1 MPRFYLTAVA
11 AAVMAATVN
20 AAEFPAIPTDQTDY
34 NEIIYRDD
42 ANDPTSY
49 EQSSWNGIGL
59 VASGE
64 PMSSGSKAP
73 AFLSTA
79 KGDIVTNNG
88 SIWVLADR
96 IPDNKL
102 GQYASG
108 ILASGG
114 KKGVNAEGA
123 VIYVHSDNNGK
134 EDNYEAAKG
143 MAADASSGTKTSI
156 TNSGTIYVE
165 GGTGMLAT
173 SNPKQASALSSEKGS
188 VITNEGTIHVI
199 NSGFGMSLGGNDA
212 SGVEM
217 TNKGTIIASGKNA
230 YGITAS
236 DAKDGTVTNEG
247 TIIATDGAIAISS
260 GRWNKDVEFSLTLK
274 GNSHVEGVIE
284 LGKASH
290 LIVQDLARAETIVLS
305 SGTPEKVNALD
316 GAPCNGCNVGSI
328 HVNNS
333 NLTIRSSDESQTL
346 KIGLI
351 TTNNNSSTT
360 FEFDSVGSKKKPLLD
375 VDTVDEGATVKF
387 NYTGTVTDKLA
398 SGSVKAE
405 ELFDGISL
413 GKDDATPKRIT
424 TSDGLWGG
432 ASVHEKKGDEITST
446 YSGPSSL
453 IISTTDLALM
463 NGLVWRSQL
472 TNLSDRMGTLRT
484 MPQAAGAWARY
495 NNGRLDGRGL
505 EYDYSTIE
513 VGFDAPVSSNFLV
526 GVSFDYTI
534 GDTDLNAGSADNDV
548 YTLGL
553 YGTYYGD
560 NGGFVDLMAKIG
572 RIDNEYNVANS
583 AGSEKGDYM
592 MTGAIVG
599 VEAGHRFDLAH
610 NMFVEPQVQLSYS
623 WLRATDYA
631 TNIRSVDFETIES
644 LVARV
649 GVMGGMK
656 FAENRGAAY
665 LKASYNHDFLGN
677 VDAAMYAVGDSINSA
692 KISDELD
699 DNWAEVSLGVSYSVT
714 DTLNTFLDV
723 GTGFGGDI
731 DQKWRINFGARYAF

>member
-123 VIYVHSDNNGK
+123 VIYVHSDNNG
-134 EDNYEAAKG
+134 EETNYEAAKG
-143 MAADASSGTKTSI
+143 MVADASTGDATTIINK
-156 TNSGTIYVE
+156 GTIYVE

-173 SNPKQASALSSEKGS
+173 SNAKDRKSE
-188 VITNEGTIHVI
+188 ITNKGTIHVI
-199 NSGFGMSLGGNDA
+199 NSGFGMSLGGNNA

-260 GRWNKDVEFSLTLK
+260 GRWDKDVDFRLILK

-316 GAPCNGCNVGSI
+316 GAPCNDCNVGSV

-351 TTNNNSSTT
+351 ETQNNGSTT
-360 FEFDSVGSKKKPLLD
+360 FEFDSVGSKEKPLLD
-375 VDTVDEGATVKF
+375 VDKGGKDAAVKF

-405 ELFDGISL
+405 ELFNGISL
-413 GKDDATPKRIT
+413 DNNATPERIT
-424 TSDGLWGG
+424 TSDGLWAS
-432 ASVHEKKGDEITST
+432 ASVHEKKGDGITST

-453 IISTTDLALM
+453 ITSTTDLALM

-583 AGSEKGDYM
+583 AGAEKGDYM

-677 VDAAMYAVGDSINSA
+677 VDATMHAVNGSNNSA

>member
-64 PMSSGSKAP
+64 PMSSGSQAP

-79 KGDIVTNNG
+79 KGDIATNNG

-96 IPDNKL
+96 IAGNKL

-143 MAADASSGTKTSI
+143 MAADASTGTKTSI

-173 SNPKQASALSSEKGS
+173 SNPKPANALSSEKGS

-236 DAKDGTVTNEG
+236 DATDGTVTNEG

-260 GRWNKDVEFSLTLK
+260 GRWNKDVDFRLILK

-284 LGKASH
+284 LGKGSE
-290 LIVQDLARAETIVLS
+290 LTVENLARAETIVLS

-316 GAPCNGCNVGSI
+316 GAPCEGCNVGS
-328 HVNNS
+328 VTVKNS

-351 TTNNNSSTT
+351 ETVGNGSMT
-360 FEFDSVGSKKKPLLD
+360 FEFDSVGSKEKPLLD
-375 VDTVDEGATVKF
+375 VDTGGQDDAVKF
-387 NYTGTVTDKLA
+387 NYTGTVSDKLA

-405 ELFDGISL
+405 ELFNGISL
-413 GKDDATPKRIT
+413 DNNATPERIT

-453 IISTTDLALM
+453 ITSTTDLALM

-513 VGFDAPVSSNFLV
+513 AGFDAPVSNNFLV

-677 VDAAMYAVGDSINSA
+677 VDATMHAVNGSNNSA

>member
-123 VIYVHSDNNGK
+123 VIYVHSDNNG
-134 EDNYEAAKG
+134 EETNYEAAKG
-143 MAADASSGTKTSI
+143 MVADASTGDATTIINK
-156 TNSGTIYVE
+156 GTIYVE

-173 SNPKQASALSSEKGS
+173 SNAKDRKSE
-188 VITNEGTIHVI
+188 ITNKGTIHVI
-199 NSGFGMSLGGNDA
+199 NSGFGMSLGGNNA

-236 DAKDGTVTNEG
+236 DATDGTVTNEG

-260 GRWNKDVEFSLTLK
+260 GRWNKDVDFSLILK

-284 LGKASH
+284 LGKGSE
-290 LIVQDLARAETIVLS
+290 LTVENLARAETIVLS

-316 GAPCNGCNVGSI
+316 GAPCEGCNVGS
-328 HVNNS
+328 VTVKNS

-351 TTNNNSSTT
+351 ETQNNGSTT
-360 FEFDSVGSKKKPLLD
+360 FEFDSVGSKEKPLLD
-375 VDTVDEGATVKF
+375 VDKGGKDAAVKF

-405 ELFDGISL
+405 ELFNGISL
-413 GKDDATPKRIT
+413 DNNATPERIT
-424 TSDGLWGG
+424 TSDGLWAS

-453 IISTTDLALM
+453 ITSTTDLALM

-505 EYDYSTIE
+505 EYDYSPIE
-513 VGFDAPVSSNFLV
+513 VGFDAPVSNNFLV

-560 NGGFVDLMAKIG
+560 NGGFIDLMAKIG

-677 VDAAMYAVGDSINSA
+677 VDATMHAVNGSNNSA

>member
-1 MPRFYLTAVA
+1 
-11 AAVMAATVN
+11 
-20 AAEFPAIPTDQTDY
+20 
-34 NEIIYRDD
+34 
-42 ANDPTSY
+42 
-49 EQSSWNGIGL
+49 
-59 VASGE
+59 
-64 PMSSGSKAP
+64 MSSGSKAP

-96 IPDNKL
+96 IPGNKL

-123 VIYVHSDNNGK
+123 VIYVHSDNNDE

-143 MAADASSGTKTSI
+143 MVADASTGDATTIVNK
-156 TNSGTIYVE
+156 GTIYAK

-173 SNPKQASALSSEKGS
+173 SNAKDRKSE
-188 VITNEGTIHVI
+188 ITNEGTIHVI
-199 NSGFGMSLGGNDA
+199 NSGFGMSLGDKDA

-236 DAKDGTVTNEG
+236 DATDGKVTNEG

-260 GRWNKDVEFSLTLK
+260 GRWNKDVDFSLILK

-316 GAPCNGCNVGSI
+316 GAPCDGYNVGSV

-351 TTNNNSSTT
+351 TTEGDSSTT
-360 FEFDSVGSKKKPLLD
+360 FEFDSVGSKEKLLLD
-375 VDTVDEGATVKF
+375 VDTVGEKAAVKF
-387 NYTGTVTDKLA
+387 NYTGTVSDKLA
-398 SGSVKAE
+398 NGSVKAE
-405 ELFDGISL
+405 ALFDGISL
-413 GKDDATPKRIT
+413 GNDNAPERIT

-453 IISTTDLALM
+453 ITSTTDLALM
-463 NGLVWRSQL
+463 NGLVWRSQF

-572 RIDNEYNVANS
+572 RINNEYNVANS

-677 VDAAMYAVGDSINSA
+677 VDATMHAVNGSNNSA

-723 GTGFGGDI
+723 APVSVATSTRSGASTSAPATHSDQSFKSGLI
-731 DQKWRINFGARYAF
+731 DRPQ

>member
-96 IPDNKL
+96 IPGNKL

-123 VIYVHSDNNGK
+123 VIYVHSDNNDE

-143 MAADASSGTKTSI
+143 MVADASTGDATTIVNK
-156 TNSGTIYVE
+156 GTIYVK

-173 SNPKQASALSSEKGS
+173 SNAKDRKSE
-188 VITNEGTIHVI
+188 ITNEGTIHVI
-199 NSGFGMSLGGNDA
+199 NSGFGMSLGGKDA

-236 DAKDGTVTNEG
+236 DATDGKVTNEG

-260 GRWNKDVEFSLTLK
+260 GRWDKDVEFSLTLK

-305 SGTPEKVNALD
+305 SGTSEKVNALD
-316 GAPCNGCNVGSI
+316 GAPGEGCNVGSV

-351 TTNNNSSTT
+351 ETQNNGSMT
-360 FEFDSVGSKKKPLLD
+360 FEFDSVGSKEKPLLD
-375 VDTVDEGATVKF
+375 VDKGGKDAAVKF

-405 ELFDGISL
+405 ELFNGISL
-413 GKDDATPKRIT
+413 DNNATPERIT

-432 ASVHEKKGDEITST
+432 ASVHEKKGDEITRT
-446 YSGPSSL
+446 YAGPRSL
-453 IISTTDLALM
+453 ITSTTDLALM

-583 AGSEKGDYM
+583 AGAEKGDYM

-677 VDAAMYAVGDSINSA
+677 VDAAMYAVGDKINSA

-714 DTLNTFLDV
+714 NTLNTFLDV

>member
-96 IPDNKL
+96 IPGNKL

-143 MAADASSGTKTSI
+143 MAADASTGTKTSI

-173 SNPKQASALSSEKGS
+173 SNPKPANALSSEKGS

-212 SGVEM
+212 SGVKM

-236 DAKDGTVTNEG
+236 DATDGKVTNEG

-260 GRWNKDVEFSLTLK
+260 GRWDKDVEFSLTLK

-305 SGTPEKVNALD
+305 SGTSEKVNALD
-316 GAPCNGCNVGSI
+316 GAQCEGCNVGSV

-351 TTNNNSSTT
+351 KTQNNGSTT
-360 FEFDSVGSKKKPLLD
+360 FEFDSVGSKEKPLLD
-375 VDTVDEGATVKF
+375 VDTVGEGATVKF

-413 GKDDATPKRIT
+413 GKDDATPERIT

-453 IISTTDLALM
+453 ITSTTDLALM

-677 VDAAMYAVGDSINSA
+677 VDATMHAVNGSNNSA

>member
-20 AAEFPAIPTDQTDY
+20 AAEFPAFPVIEGKD
-34 NEIIYRDD
+34 IVYRSDVS
-42 ANDPTSY
+42 NGPV
-49 EQSSWNGIGL
+49 SSGKESWEGNGM
-59 VASGE
+59 VASGKTIT
-64 PMSSGSKAP
+64 GGNAP
-73 AFLSTA
+73 AFLSTRDHD
-79 KGDIVTNNG
+79 KVTNNG
-88 SIWVLADR
+88 NIWVLADR
-96 IPDNKL
+96 IEETDL
-102 GQYASG
+102 GQYAAG
-108 ILASGG
+108 IVASGG
-114 KKGVNAEGA
+114 KTGINAKDGI
-123 VIYVHSDNNGK
+123 IYVHSNNNDI
-134 EDNYEAAKG
+134 ETNYEAAKG
-143 MAADASSGTKTSI
+143 MAADASTGTKTSI

-173 SNPKQASALSSEKGS
+173 SNAKDRKSE
-188 VITNEGTIHVI
+188 ITNEGTIHVV
-199 NSGFGMSLGGNDA
+199 NSGFGMSLGGKDA

-236 DAKDGTVTNEG
+236 DATDGKVTNEG

-260 GRWNKDVEFSLTLK
+260 GRWNKDVDFSLILK

-284 LGKASH
+284 LGKGSE
-290 LIVQDLARAETIVLS
+290 LTVENLARAETIVLS
-305 SGTPEKVNALD
+305 SGTQEKVNALD
-316 GAPCNGCNVGSI
+316 GAPCEGCNVGS
-328 HVNNS
+328 VTVKNS

-351 TTNNNSSTT
+351 TTEGDSSTT
-360 FEFDSVGSKKKPLLD
+360 FEFDSVGSKEKLLLD
-375 VDTVDEGATVKF
+375 VDKVGDKAAVEF
-387 NYTGTVTDKLA
+387 NYTGTVSDKLA
-398 SGSVKAE
+398 NGSVKAE
-405 ELFDGISL
+405 ALFDGISL
-413 GKDDATPKRIT
+413 GNDNATPERIT

-453 IISTTDLALM
+453 ITSTTDLALM

-534 GDTDLNAGSADNDV
+534 GDTELNAGSADNDV

-599 VEAGHRFDLAH
+599 IEAGHRFDLAH

-677 VDAAMYAVGDSINSA
+677 VDAAMYAVGDKINSA

>member
-88 SIWVLADR
+88 NIWVLADR
-96 IPDNKL
+96 IEDTDL
-102 GQYASG
+102 GQYAAG
-108 ILASGG
+108 IVASGG
-114 KKGVNAEGA
+114 KTGINAKDGI
-123 VIYVHSDNNGK
+123 IYVHSNNNGI
-134 EDNYEAAKG
+134 ETNYEAAKG
-143 MAADASSGTKTSI
+143 MAADASTGTKTSI

-173 SNPKQASALSSEKGS
+173 SNPKQASVLSSEKGS

-199 NSGFGMSLGGNDA
+199 NSGFGMSLGGNNA

-236 DAKDGTVTNEG
+236 DATDGKVTNEG
-247 TIIATDGAIAISS
+247 TIIATDSAIAISS
-260 GRWNKDVEFSLTLK
+260 GRWNKDVDFRLILK

-284 LGKASH
+284 LGKGSE
-290 LIVQDLARAETIVLS
+290 LTVENLARAETIVLS

-316 GAPCNGCNVGSI
+316 GAPCEGCNVGS
-328 HVNNS
+328 VTVKNS

-351 TTNNNSSTT
+351 TTEGDSSTT
-360 FEFDSVGSKKKPLLD
+360 FEFDSVGSKEKLLLD
-375 VDTVDEGATVKF
+375 VDKVGEKAAVKF

-413 GKDDATPKRIT
+413 GKDDATPERIT
-424 TSDGLWGG
+424 TSDGLWAS

-453 IISTTDLALM
+453 ITSTTDLALM

-572 RIDNEYNVANS
+572 RIDNEYDVANS

-677 VDAAMYAVGDSINSA
+677 VDATMHAVNGSNNSA

>member
-96 IPDNKL
+96 IPGNKL

-123 VIYVHSDNNGK
+123 VIYVHSDNNG
-134 EDNYEAAKG
+134 EETNYEAAKG
-143 MAADASSGTKTSI
+143 MVADASTGDATTIINK
-156 TNSGTIYVE
+156 GTIYVE

-173 SNPKQASALSSEKGS
+173 SNAKERKSE
-188 VITNEGTIHVI
+188 ITNEGTIHVV
-199 NSGFGMSLGGNDA
+199 NSGFGMSLGGKDA

-236 DAKDGTVTNEG
+236 DATDGTVTNEG

-260 GRWNKDVEFSLTLK
+260 GRWNKDVDFRLILK

-284 LGKASH
+284 LGKGSE
-290 LIVQDLARAETIVLS
+290 LTVENLARAETIVLS

-316 GAPCNGCNVGSI
+316 GAPCNDCNVGSI

-351 TTNNNSSTT
+351 TTEGDSSTT
-360 FEFDSVGSKKKPLLD
+360 FEFDSVGSKEKPLLD
-375 VDTVDEGATVKF
+375 VDKGGQDDAVKF

-405 ELFDGISL
+405 ELFNGISL
-413 GKDDATPKRIT
+413 DNNATPERIT
-424 TSDGLWGG
+424 TSDGLWAS

-453 IISTTDLALM
+453 ITSTTDLALM

-677 VDAAMYAVGDSINSA
+677 VDATMHAVNGSNNSA

>member
-79 KGDIVTNNG
+79 KGDIATNNG

-123 VIYVHSDNNGK
+123 VIYVHSDNNDE

-143 MAADASSGTKTSI
+143 MVADASTGDATTIINK
-156 TNSGTIYVE
+156 GTIYVK

-173 SNPKQASALSSEKGS
+173 SNAKDRKSE
-188 VITNEGTIHVI
+188 ITNEGTIHVI
-199 NSGFGMSLGGNDA
+199 NSGFGMSLGGKDA

-217 TNKGTIIASGKNA
+217 TNTGTIIASGKNA

-236 DAKDGTVTNEG
+236 DATDGTVTNEG

-305 SGTPEKVNALD
+305 SGTSEKVNAL
-316 GAPCNGCNVGSI
+316 GSAPCNGCNVGSV

-351 TTNNNSSTT
+351 ETQNNGSTT
-360 FEFDSVGSKKKPLLD
+360 FEFDSVGSKEKPLLD
-375 VDTVDEGATVKF
+375 VDKGGKDDAVKF
-387 NYTGTVTDKLA
+387 NYTGTVSDKLA

-405 ELFDGISL
+405 ELFNGISL
-413 GKDDATPKRIT
+413 DNNATPERIT

-453 IISTTDLALM
+453 ITSTTDLALM

-677 VDAAMYAVGDSINSA
+677 VDAAMYAVGDKINSA

-714 DTLNTFLDV
+714 NTLNTFLDV

>member
-123 VIYVHSDNNGK
+123 VIYVHSDNNG
-134 EDNYEAAKG
+134 EETNYEAAKG
-143 MAADASSGTKTSI
+143 MVADASTGDATTIINK
-156 TNSGTIYVE
+156 GTIYVE

-173 SNPKQASALSSEKGS
+173 SNAKDRKSE
-188 VITNEGTIHVI
+188 ITNEGTIHVV
-199 NSGFGMSLGGNDA
+199 NSGFGMSLGGKDA

-236 DAKDGTVTNEG
+236 DATDGTVTNEG

-260 GRWNKDVEFSLTLK
+260 GRWDKDVEFSLTLK

-316 GAPCNGCNVGSI
+316 GAPCNDCNVGSI

-351 TTNNNSSTT
+351 ETQNNGSTT
-360 FEFDSVGSKKKPLLD
+360 FEFDSVGSKEKPLLD
-375 VDTVDEGATVKF
+375 VDKGGQDDAVKF

-405 ELFDGISL
+405 ELFNGISL
-413 GKDDATPKRIT
+413 DNNATPERIT
-424 TSDGLWGG
+424 TSDGLWAS

-453 IISTTDLALM
+453 ITSTTDLALM

-513 VGFDAPVSSNFLV
+513 VGFDAPVSNNFLV

-677 VDAAMYAVGDSINSA
+677 VDAAMHAVNGSNNSA

>member
-20 AAEFPAIPTDQTDY
+20 AAEFPAFPVIEGE
-34 NEIIYRDD
+34 NIVYRSDVS
-42 ANDPTSY
+42 NGPV
-49 EQSSWNGIGL
+49 SSGKESWEGNGM
-59 VASGE
+59 VASGKTIT
-64 PMSSGSKAP
+64 GGNAP
-73 AFLSTA
+73 AFLSTRDHD
-79 KGDIVTNNG
+79 KVTNNG
-88 SIWVLADR
+88 NIWVLGDR
-96 IPDNKL
+96 IEETDL
-102 GQYASG
+102 GQYAAG
-108 ILASGG
+108 IVASGG
-114 KKGVNAEGA
+114 KTGINAKDGI
-123 VIYVHSDNNGK
+123 IYVHSNNNGI
-134 EDNYEAAKG
+134 ETNYEAAKG
-143 MAADASSGTKTSI
+143 MAADASTGTKTSI

-199 NSGFGMSLGGNDA
+199 NSGFGMSLGGNNA

-236 DAKDGTVTNEG
+236 DATDGKVTNEG

-305 SGTPEKVNALD
+305 SGTSEKVNALD
-316 GAPCNGCNVGSI
+316 GAQCEGCNVGSV

-351 TTNNNSSTT
+351 ETQNNGSTT
-360 FEFDSVGSKKKPLLD
+360 FEFDSVGSKEKPLLD
-375 VDTVDEGATVKF
+375 VDKGGKDAAVKF

-405 ELFDGISL
+405 ELFNGISL
-413 GKDDATPKRIT
+413 DNNATPKRIT
-424 TSDGLWGG
+424 TSDGLWAS

-453 IISTTDLALM
+453 ITSTTDLALM

-677 VDAAMYAVGDSINSA
+677 VDAAMYAVGDKINSA

>member
-20 AAEFPAIPTDQTDY
+20 AAEFPAFPVIEGKD
-34 NEIIYRDD
+34 IVYRSDVS
-42 ANDPTSY
+42 NGPV
-49 EQSSWNGIGL
+49 SSGKESWEGNGM
-59 VASGE
+59 VASGKTIT
-64 PMSSGSKAP
+64 GGNAP
-73 AFLSTA
+73 AFLSTRDHD
-79 KGDIVTNNG
+79 KVTNNG
-88 SIWVLADR
+88 NIWVLADR
-96 IPDNKL
+96 IEETDL
-102 GQYASG
+102 GQYAAG
-108 ILASGG
+108 IVASGG
-114 KKGVNAEGA
+114 KTGINAKDGI
-123 VIYVHSDNNGK
+123 IYVHSNNNDI
-134 EDNYEAAKG
+134 ETNYEAAKG
-143 MAADASSGTKTSI
+143 MVADASTGDATTIVNK
-156 TNSGTIYVE
+156 GTIYVK

-173 SNPKQASALSSEKGS
+173 SNAKDRKSE
-188 VITNEGTIHVI
+188 ITNEGTIHVI
-199 NSGFGMSLGGNDA
+199 NSGFGMSLGGKDA

-236 DAKDGTVTNEG
+236 DAKDGIVTNEG

-260 GRWNKDVEFSLTLK
+260 GRWDKDVDFRLILK

-284 LGKASH
+284 LGKGSE
-290 LIVQDLARAETIVLS
+290 LTVENLARAETIVLS

-316 GAPCNGCNVGSI
+316 GDPCEGCNVGS
-328 HVNNS
+328 VTVKNS

-351 TTNNNSSTT
+351 ETVENGSMT
-360 FEFDSVGSKKKPLLD
+360 FEFDSVGSKEKPLLD
-375 VDTVDEGATVKF
+375 VNTGGQDDAVKF
-387 NYTGTVTDKLA
+387 NYTGTVSDKLA

-405 ELFDGISL
+405 ELFNGISL
-413 GKDDATPKRIT
+413 DNNATPERIT

-453 IISTTDLALM
+453 ITSTTDLALM

-553 YGTYYGD
+553 YGTYYGA

-677 VDAAMYAVGDSINSA
+677 VDATMHAVNGSNNSA

>member
-96 IPDNKL
+96 IPGNKL

-143 MAADASSGTKTSI
+143 MVADASTGDATTIVNK
-156 TNSGTIYVE
+156 GTIYVK

-173 SNPKQASALSSEKGS
+173 SNAKDRKSE
-188 VITNEGTIHVI
+188 ITNESTIHVI
-199 NSGFGMSLGGNDA
+199 NSGFGMSLGGKDA

-260 GRWNKDVEFSLTLK
+260 GRWDKDVEFSLTLK

-305 SGTPEKVNALD
+305 SGTSEKVNALD
-316 GAPCNGCNVGSI
+316 GAQCEGCNVGSV

-351 TTNNNSSTT
+351 ETQNNGSTT
-360 FEFDSVGSKKKPLLD
+360 FEFDSVGSKEKPLLD
-375 VDTVDEGATVKF
+375 VDKGGKDAAVKF

-405 ELFDGISL
+405 ELFNGISL
-413 GKDDATPKRIT
+413 DNNATPERIT
-424 TSDGLWGG
+424 TSDGLWAS
-432 ASVHEKKGDEITST
+432 ASVHEKKDDEITST

-453 IISTTDLALM
+453 ITSTTDLALM

-505 EYDYSTIE
+505 EYDYNTIE

-599 VEAGHRFDLAH
+599 VEAGHRFDLAY

-677 VDAAMYAVGDSINSA
+677 VDATMHAVNGSNNSA

>member
-20 AAEFPAIPTDQTDY
+20 AAEFPAFPVIVGKD
-34 NEIIYRDD
+34 IVYRSDVS
-42 ANDPTSY
+42 NGPV
-49 EQSSWNGIGL
+49 SSGKESWEGNGM
-59 VASGE
+59 VASGKTIT
-64 PMSSGSKAP
+64 GGNAP
-73 AFLSTA
+73 AFLSTRDYD
-79 KGDIVTNNG
+79 KVTNNG
-88 SIWVLADR
+88 NIWVLADR
-96 IPDNKL
+96 IEDTDL
-102 GQYASG
+102 GQYATG
-108 ILASGG
+108 IVASGG
-114 KKGVNAEGA
+114 KTGINAKDGI
-123 VIYVHSDNNGK
+123 IYVHSNNNGI
-134 EDNYEAAKG
+134 ETNYEAAKG
-143 MAADASSGTKTSI
+143 MAADASTGTKTSI

-173 SNPKQASALSSEKGS
+173 SNPKPASALSSEKGS

-199 NSGFGMSLGGNDA
+199 NSGFGMSLGGNNA

-260 GRWNKDVEFSLTLK
+260 GRWDKDVDFRLILK

-284 LGKASH
+284 LGKGSE
-290 LIVQDLARAETIVLS
+290 LTVENLARAETIVLS

-316 GAPCNGCNVGSI
+316 GDPCEGCNVGS
-328 HVNNS
+328 VTVKNS

-351 TTNNNSSTT
+351 ETVENGSMT
-360 FEFDSVGSKKKPLLD
+360 FEFDSVGSKEKPLLD
-375 VDTVDEGATVKF
+375 VDTGGQDDAVKF
-387 NYTGTVTDKLA
+387 NYTGTVSDKLA

-405 ELFDGISL
+405 ELFNGISL
-413 GKDDATPKRIT
+413 DNNATPERIT

-453 IISTTDLALM
+453 ITSTTDLALM

-548 YTLGL
+548 YTVGL

-572 RIDNEYNVANS
+572 RIDNEYTVSNT
-583 AGSEKGDYM
+583 AGLEQGDYM

-599 VEAGHRFDLAH
+599 IEAGHRFDLAH
-610 NMFVEPQVQLSYS
+610 NLFVEPQVKLSYS
-623 WLRATDYA
+623 WLRATDYS

-677 VDAAMYAVGDSINSA
+677 VDAAMYAVDDSINSA

>member
-123 VIYVHSDNNGK
+123 VIYVHSDNNG
-134 EDNYEAAKG
+134 EETNYEAAKG
-143 MAADASSGTKTSI
+143 MVADASTGDATTIINK
-156 TNSGTIYVE
+156 GTIYVE

-173 SNPKQASALSSEKGS
+173 SNAKDRKSE
-188 VITNEGTIHVI
+188 ITNEGTIHVV
-199 NSGFGMSLGGNDA
+199 NSGFGMSLGGKDA

-236 DAKDGTVTNEG
+236 DATDGTVTNEG

-260 GRWNKDVEFSLTLK
+260 GRWDKDVEFSLTLK

-316 GAPCNGCNVGSI
+316 GAPCNDCNVGSI

-360 FEFDSVGSKKKPLLD
+360 FEFDSVGSKEKPLLD
-375 VDTVDEGATVKF
+375 VDTVGEKAAVKF

-413 GKDDATPKRIT
+413 GKDDATPERIT

-453 IISTTDLALM
+453 ITSTTDLALM

-599 VEAGHRFDLAH
+599 VEAGHRFDLAY

-677 VDAAMYAVGDSINSA
+677 VDATMHAVNGSNNSA

>member
-73 AFLSTA
+73 AFLSTT

-96 IPDNKL
+96 IPGNKL

-123 VIYVHSDNNGK
+123 VIYVHSDNNDE

-143 MAADASSGTKTSI
+143 MVADASTGDATTIVNK
-156 TNSGTIYVE
+156 GTIYVK

-173 SNPKQASALSSEKGS
+173 SNAKDRKSE
-188 VITNEGTIHVI
+188 ITNEGTIHVI
-199 NSGFGMSLGGNDA
+199 NSGFGMSLGGKDA

-217 TNKGTIIASGKNA
+217 TNKGTIIASGKNT

-236 DAKDGTVTNEG
+236 DATDGKVTNEG

-316 GAPCNGCNVGSI
+316 GAPCNDCNVGSV

-351 TTNNNSSTT
+351 ETQNNGSTT
-360 FEFDSVGSKKKPLLD
+360 FEFDSVGSKEKPLLD
-375 VDTVDEGATVKF
+375 VDTVGEGATVKF

-413 GKDDATPKRIT
+413 GKDDATPERIT

-453 IISTTDLALM
+453 ITSTTDLALM

-677 VDAAMYAVGDSINSA
+677 VDATMHAVNGSNNSA

>member
-1 MPRFYLTAVA
+1 
-11 AAVMAATVN
+11 
-20 AAEFPAIPTDQTDY
+20 
-34 NEIIYRDD
+34 
-42 ANDPTSY
+42 
-49 EQSSWNGIGL
+49 
-59 VASGE
+59 
-64 PMSSGSKAP
+64 MSSGSQAP

-96 IPDNKL
+96 IADNEF

-143 MAADASSGTKTSI
+143 MAADASTGTKTSI

-173 SNPKQASALSSEKGS
+173 SNPKPASALSSEKGS

-236 DAKDGTVTNEG
+236 DATDGTVTNEG

-351 TTNNNSSTT
+351 TTEGDSSTT
-360 FEFDSVGSKKKPLLD
+360 FEFDSVGSKEKLLLD
-375 VDTVDEGATVKF
+375 VDKVGDKAAVKF

-413 GKDDATPKRIT
+413 GKDDATPERIT

-432 ASVHEKKGDEITST
+432 ASVHEKKGNEITST

-453 IISTTDLALM
+453 ITSTTDLALM

-583 AGSEKGDYM
+583 AGSEMGDYM

-677 VDAAMYAVGDSINSA
+677 VDATMHAVNGSNNSA

>member
-123 VIYVHSDNNGK
+123 VIYVHSDNNG
-134 EDNYEAAKG
+134 EETNYEAAKG
-143 MAADASSGTKTSI
+143 MVADASTGDATTIINK
-156 TNSGTIYVE
+156 GTIYVE

-173 SNPKQASALSSEKGS
+173 SNAKDRKSE
-188 VITNEGTIHVI
+188 ITNEGTIHVV
-199 NSGFGMSLGGNDA
+199 NSGFGMSLGGKDA

-236 DAKDGTVTNEG
+236 DATDGTVTNEG

-260 GRWNKDVEFSLTLK
+260 GRWDKDVEFSLTLK

-316 GAPCNGCNVGSI
+316 GAPCNDCNVGSI

-360 FEFDSVGSKKKPLLD
+360 FEFDSVGSKEKPLLD
-375 VDTVDEGATVKF
+375 VDTVGEKAAVKF

-413 GKDDATPKRIT
+413 GKDDATPERIT

-453 IISTTDLALM
+453 ITSTTDLALM

-548 YTLGL
+548 NTLGL

-599 VEAGHRFDLAH
+599 VEAGHRFDLAY

-677 VDAAMYAVGDSINSA
+677 VDATMHAVNGSNNSA

>member
-73 AFLSTA
+73 AFLSTT

-96 IPDNKL
+96 IPGNKL

-123 VIYVHSDNNGK
+123 VIYVHSDNNDE

-143 MAADASSGTKTSI
+143 MVADASTGDATTIVNK
-156 TNSGTIYVE
+156 GTIYVK

-173 SNPKQASALSSEKGS
+173 SNAKDRKSE
-188 VITNEGTIHVI
+188 ITNEGTIHVI
-199 NSGFGMSLGGNDA
+199 NSGFGMSLGGKDA

-236 DAKDGTVTNEG
+236 DATDGKVTNEG

-316 GAPCNGCNVGSI
+316 GAPCNDCNVGSV

-351 TTNNNSSTT
+351 ETQNNGSTT
-360 FEFDSVGSKKKPLLD
+360 FEFDSVGSKEKPLLD
-375 VDTVDEGATVKF
+375 VDKGGQDDAVKF

-405 ELFDGISL
+405 ELFNGISL
-413 GKDDATPKRIT
+413 DNNATPERIT
-424 TSDGLWGG
+424 TSDGLWAS

-453 IISTTDLALM
+453 ITSTTDLALM

-513 VGFDAPVSSNFLV
+513 VGFDAPVSNNFLV

-599 VEAGHRFDLAH
+599 VEAGHRFDFAH

-677 VDAAMYAVGDSINSA
+677 VDATMHAVNGSNNSA

>member
-20 AAEFPAIPTDQTDY
+20 AAEFPAFPVIEGKD
-34 NEIIYRDD
+34 IVYRSDVS
-42 ANDPTSY
+42 NGPV
-49 EQSSWNGIGL
+49 SSGKESWEGNGM
-59 VASGE
+59 VASGKTIT
-64 PMSSGSKAP
+64 GGNAP
-73 AFLSTA
+73 AFLSTRDHD
-79 KGDIVTNNG
+79 KVTNNG
-88 SIWVLADR
+88 NIWVLADR
-96 IPDNKL
+96 IEETDL
-102 GQYASG
+102 GQYAAG
-108 ILASGG
+108 IVASGG
-114 KKGVNAEGA
+114 KTGINAKDGI
-123 VIYVHSDNNGK
+123 IYVHSNNNGI
-134 EDNYEAAKG
+134 ETNYEAAKG
-143 MAADASSGTKTSI
+143 MAADASTGTKTSI

-173 SNPKQASALSSEKGS
+173 SNPKPANALSSEKGS

-236 DAKDGTVTNEG
+236 DATDGKVTNEG

-260 GRWNKDVEFSLTLK
+260 GRWDKDVEFSLTLK

-305 SGTPEKVNALD
+305 SGTSEKVNALD
-316 GAPCNGCNVGSI
+316 GAPGEGCNVGSV

-351 TTNNNSSTT
+351 ETQNNGSMT
-360 FEFDSVGSKKKPLLD
+360 FEFDSVGSKEKPLLD
-375 VDTVDEGATVKF
+375 VDKGGKDAAVKF

-405 ELFDGISL
+405 ELFNGISL
-413 GKDDATPKRIT
+413 DNNATPERIT

-453 IISTTDLALM
+453 ITSTTDLALM

-583 AGSEKGDYM
+583 AGAEKGDYM

-692 KISDELD
+692 RISDELD

>member
-96 IPDNKL
+96 IPGNKL

-123 VIYVHSDNNGK
+123 VIYVHSDNNDE

-143 MAADASSGTKTSI
+143 MVADASTGDATTIVNK
-156 TNSGTIYVE
+156 GTIYVK

-173 SNPKQASALSSEKGS
+173 SNAKDRKSE
-188 VITNEGTIHVI
+188 ITNEGTIHVV
-199 NSGFGMSLGGNDA
+199 NSGFGMSLGGKDA

-217 TNKGTIIASGKNA
+217 TNEGTIIASGKNA

-260 GRWNKDVEFSLTLK
+260 GRWDKDVEFSLTLK

-305 SGTPEKVNALD
+305 SGTSEKVNALD
-316 GAPCNGCNVGSI
+316 GAQCEGCNVGSV

-351 TTNNNSSTT
+351 ETQNNGSTT
-360 FEFDSVGSKKKPLLD
+360 FEFDSVGSKEKPLLD
-375 VDTVDEGATVKF
+375 VDKGGKDAAVKF

-405 ELFDGISL
+405 ELFNGISL
-413 GKDDATPKRIT
+413 DNNATPERIT
-424 TSDGLWGG
+424 TSDGLWAS
-432 ASVHEKKGDEITST
+432 ASVHEKKDDEITST

-453 IISTTDLALM
+453 ITSTTDLALM

-505 EYDYSTIE
+505 EYDYNTIE
-513 VGFDAPVSSNFLV
+513 VGFDAPVSNNFLV

-534 GDTDLNAGSADNDV
+534 GDTDLNAGSADNDI

-677 VDAAMYAVGDSINSA
+677 VDATMHAVNGSNNSA

>member
-20 AAEFPAIPTDQTDY
+20 AAEFPAFPVIEGE
-34 NEIIYRDD
+34 NIVYRSDVS
-42 ANDPTSY
+42 NGPV
-49 EQSSWNGIGL
+49 SSGKESWEGNGM
-59 VASGE
+59 VASGKTIT
-64 PMSSGSKAP
+64 GGNAP
-73 AFLSTA
+73 AFLSTRDHD
-79 KGDIVTNNG
+79 KVTNNG
-88 SIWVLADR
+88 NIWVLGDR
-96 IPDNKL
+96 IEETDL
-102 GQYASG
+102 GQYAAC
-108 ILASGG
+108 IVASGG
-114 KKGVNAEGA
+114 KTGINAKDGI
-123 VIYVHSDNNGK
+123 IYVHSNNNGI
-134 EDNYEAAKG
+134 ETNYEAAKG
-143 MAADASSGTKTSI
+143 MAADASTGTKTSI

-199 NSGFGMSLGGNDA
+199 NSGFGMSLGGNNA

-236 DAKDGTVTNEG
+236 DATDGKVTNEG

-260 GRWNKDVEFSLTLK
+260 GRWNKDVDFSLILK

-305 SGTPEKVNALD
+305 SGTSEKVNALD
-316 GAPCNGCNVGSI
+316 GAQCEGCNVGSV

-351 TTNNNSSTT
+351 ETQNNGSTT
-360 FEFDSVGSKKKPLLD
+360 FEFDSVGSKEKPLLD
-375 VDTVDEGATVKF
+375 VDKGGKDAAVKF

-405 ELFDGISL
+405 ELFNGISL
-413 GKDDATPKRIT
+413 DNNATPERIT
-424 TSDGLWGG
+424 TSDGLWAS

-453 IISTTDLALM
+453 ITSTTDLALM

-513 VGFDAPVSSNFLV
+513 VGFDAPVSNNFLV

-560 NGGFVDLMAKIG
+560 NGGFIDLMAKIG

-677 VDAAMYAVGDSINSA
+677 VDATMHAVNGSNNSA

>member
-20 AAEFPAIPTDQTDY
+20 AAEFPAFPVIEGKD
-34 NEIIYRDD
+34 IVYRSDVS
-42 ANDPTSY
+42 NGPV
-49 EQSSWNGIGL
+49 SSGKESWEGNGM
-59 VASGE
+59 VASGKTIT
-64 PMSSGSKAP
+64 GGNAP
-73 AFLSTA
+73 AFLSTRDHD
-79 KGDIVTNNG
+79 KVTNNG
-88 SIWVLADR
+88 NIWVLADR
-96 IPDNKL
+96 IEETDL
-102 GQYASG
+102 GQYAAG
-108 ILASGG
+108 IVASGG
-114 KKGVNAEGA
+114 KTGINAKDGI
-123 VIYVHSDNNGK
+123 IYVHSNNNDI
-134 EDNYEAAKG
+134 ETNYEAAKG
-143 MAADASSGTKTSI
+143 MAADASTGTKTSI

-173 SNPKQASALSSEKGS
+173 SNPKPASALSSEKGS

-199 NSGFGMSLGGNDA
+199 NSGFGMSLGGNNA
-212 SGVEM
+212 GGVEM

-236 DAKDGTVTNEG
+236 DATDGKVTNEG

-260 GRWNKDVEFSLTLK
+260 GRWNKDVDFRLILK
-274 GNSHVEGVIE
+274 GNSHVEGIIE
-284 LGKASH
+284 LGKGSE
-290 LIVQDLARAETIVLS
+290 LTVENLARAETIVLS

-316 GAPCNGCNVGSI
+316 GAPCEGCNVGS
-328 HVNNS
+328 VTVKNS

-351 TTNNNSSTT
+351 ETVGNGSMT
-360 FEFDSVGSKKKPLLD
+360 FEFDSVGSKEKPLLD
-375 VDTVDEGATVKF
+375 VDTGGQDDAVKF
-387 NYTGTVTDKLA
+387 NYTGTVSDKLA

-405 ELFDGISL
+405 ELFNGISL
-413 GKDDATPKRIT
+413 DNNATPERIT

-453 IISTTDLALM
+453 ITSTTDLALM

-592 MTGAIVG
+592 MTGAIIG

-692 KISDELD
+692 RISDELD

>member
-11 AAVMAATVN
+11 AAVTAATVN

-123 VIYVHSDNNGK
+123 VIYVHSDNNG
-134 EDNYEAAKG
+134 EETNYEAAKG
-143 MAADASSGTKTSI
+143 MVADASTGDATTIINK
-156 TNSGTIYVE
+156 GTIYVE

-173 SNPKQASALSSEKGS
+173 SNAKDRKSE
-188 VITNEGTIHVI
+188 ITNEGTIHVI

-247 TIIATDGAIAISS
+247 IIIATDGAIAISS
-260 GRWNKDVEFSLTLK
+260 GRWDKDVEFSLTLK

-284 LGKASH
+284 LGKASR

-305 SGTPEKVNALD
+305 SGTSEKVNALD
-316 GAPCNGCNVGSI
+316 GAQCEGCNVGSV

-351 TTNNNSSTT
+351 ETQNNGSTT
-360 FEFDSVGSKKKPLLD
+360 FEFDSVGSKEKPLLD
-375 VDTVDEGATVKF
+375 VDKGGKDAAVKF

-405 ELFDGISL
+405 ELFNGISL
-413 GKDDATPKRIT
+413 DNNATPERIT
-424 TSDGLWGG
+424 TSDGLWAS
-432 ASVHEKKGDEITST
+432 ASVHEKKDDEITST

-453 IISTTDLALM
+453 ITSTTDLALM

-677 VDAAMYAVGDSINSA
+677 VDATMHAVNGSNNSA

>member
-1 MPRFYLTAVA
+1 
-11 AAVMAATVN
+11 MAATVN
-20 AAEFPAIPTDQTDY
+20 AAEFPAFPVIEGKD
-34 NEIIYRDD
+34 IVYRSDVS
-42 ANDPTSY
+42 NGPV
-49 EQSSWNGIGL
+49 SSGKESWEGNGM
-59 VASGE
+59 VASGKTIT
-64 PMSSGSKAP
+64 GGNAP
-73 AFLSTA
+73 AFLSTRDYD
-79 KGDIVTNNG
+79 KVTNNG
-88 SIWVLADR
+88 NIWVLADR
-96 IPDNKL
+96 IEDTDL
-102 GQYASG
+102 GQYAAG
-108 ILASGG
+108 IVASGG
-114 KKGVNAEGA
+114 KTGINAKDGI
-123 VIYVHSDNNGK
+123 IYVHSNNNGI
-134 EDNYEAAKG
+134 ETNYEAAKG

-173 SNPKQASALSSEKGS
+173 SNPKQASAPSSEKGS
-188 VITNEGTIHVI
+188 VLTNEGTIHVI
-199 NSGFGMSLGGNDA
+199 NSGFGMSLGGNNA
-212 SGVEM
+212 SGVKM

-236 DAKDGTVTNEG
+236 DATDGTVTNEG

-260 GRWNKDVEFSLTLK
+260 GRWDKDVEFSLTLT

-284 LGKASH
+284 LGKASN
-290 LIVQDLARAETIVLS
+290 LTVEDLARAETIVLS

-316 GAPCNGCNVGSI
+316 DAPCEGCNVGSV

-351 TTNNNSSTT
+351 ETKENGSTT
-360 FEFDSVGSKKKPLLD
+360 FEFNSVGSKDKLLLD
-375 VDTVDEGATVKF
+375 VDKVDEDAAVKF
-387 NYTGTVTDKLA
+387 NYTGTVTDNLA
-398 SGSVKAE
+398 NGSVKAE
-405 ELFDGISL
+405 ELFNGISL
-413 GKDDATPKRIT
+413 GDNGETPKLIT
-424 TSDGLWGG
+424 TSDGLWAS

-453 IISTTDLALM
+453 ITSTTDLALM

-677 VDAAMYAVGDSINSA
+677 VDAAMHAVNGSGNSA

-699 DNWAEVSLGVSYSVT
+699 DNWAEVSLGMSYSVT

>member
-20 AAEFPAIPTDQTDY
+20 AAEFPAFPVIEGKD
-34 NEIIYRDD
+34 IVYRSDVS
-42 ANDPTSY
+42 NGPV
-49 EQSSWNGIGL
+49 SSGKESWEGNGM
-59 VASGE
+59 VASGKTIT
-64 PMSSGSKAP
+64 GGNAP
-73 AFLSTA
+73 AFLSTRDYD
-79 KGDIVTNNG
+79 KVTNNG
-88 SIWVLADR
+88 NIWVLADR
-96 IPDNKL
+96 IEDTDL
-102 GQYASG
+102 GQYAAG
-108 ILASGG
+108 IVASGG
-114 KKGVNAEGA
+114 KTGINAKDGI
-123 VIYVHSDNNGK
+123 IYVHSNNNGI
-134 EDNYEAAKG
+134 ETNYEAAKG

-173 SNPKQASALSSEKGS
+173 SNPKTASAPSSEKGS

-199 NSGFGMSLGGNDA
+199 NSGFGMSLGGNNA

-217 TNKGTIIASGKNA
+217 TNKGTIIASGENA

-236 DAKDGTVTNEG
+236 DATDGTVTNEG

-260 GRWNKDVEFSLTLK
+260 GRWNKNVDFRLILK

-284 LGKASH
+284 LGKESN
-290 LIVQDLARAETIVLS
+290 LTVENLARAETIVLS
-305 SGTPEKVNALD
+305 SVTPEKANALND
-316 GAPCNGCNVGSI
+316 ATCEGCNVGS
-328 HVNNS
+328 VTVKNS

-346 KIGLI
+346 KIALI
-351 TTNNNSSTT
+351 DTTDNGSMT
-360 FEFDSVGSKKKPLLD
+360 FEFDSVGSKEKPLLD
-375 VDTVDEGATVKF
+375 VDTVGEKAAVKF
-387 NYTGTVTDKLA
+387 NYTGTVSDKLA
-398 SGSVKAE
+398 SGSVKADA
-405 ELFDGISL
+405 LFDGISL
-413 GKDDATPKRIT
+413 GDNATPERIT
-424 TSDGLWGG
+424 TSDGLWAS

-453 IISTTDLALM
+453 ITSTTDLALM

-548 YTLGL
+548 YTVGL

-572 RIDNEYNVANS
+572 RIDNEYTVSNT
-583 AGSEKGDYM
+583 AGLEKGDYM

-599 VEAGHRFDLAH
+599 IEAGHRFDLAH
-610 NMFVEPQVQLSYS
+610 SLFVEPQVQLSYS
-623 WLRATDYA
+623 WLRATDYS

-677 VDAAMYAVGDSINSA
+677 VDAAMYAVNGSGNSA

>member
-123 VIYVHSDNNGK
+123 VIYVHSDNNG
-134 EDNYEAAKG
+134 EETNYEAAKG
-143 MAADASSGTKTSI
+143 MVADASTGDATTIINK
-156 TNSGTIYVE
+156 GTIYVE

-173 SNPKQASALSSEKGS
+173 SNAKDRKSE
-188 VITNEGTIHVI
+188 ITNEGTIHVI
-199 NSGFGMSLGGNDA
+199 NSGFGMSLGGNNA

-236 DAKDGTVTNEG
+236 DAKGGTVTNEG

-260 GRWNKDVEFSLTLK
+260 GRWDKDVDFRLILK

-284 LGKASH
+284 LGKGSE
-290 LIVQDLARAETIVLS
+290 LTVENLARAETIVLS

-316 GAPCNGCNVGSI
+316 GAPCEGCNVGS
-328 HVNNS
+328 VTVKNS

-351 TTNNNSSTT
+351 TTEGDSSTT
-360 FEFDSVGSKKKPLLD
+360 FEFDSVGSKEKPLLD
-375 VDTVDEGATVKF
+375 VDKGGKDAAVKF

-405 ELFDGISL
+405 ELFNGISL
-413 GKDDATPKRIT
+413 DNNATPERIT
-424 TSDGLWGG
+424 TSDGLWAS

-453 IISTTDLALM
+453 ITSTTDLALM

-548 YTLGL
+548 YTVGL

-572 RIDNEYNVANS
+572 RIDNEYTVSNT
-583 AGSEKGDYM
+583 AGLEKGDYM

-599 VEAGHRFDLAH
+599 IEAGHRFDLAH

-623 WLRATDYA
+623 WLRATDYS

-677 VDAAMYAVGDSINSA
+677 VDATMHAVNGSNNSA

>member
-20 AAEFPAIPTDQTDY
+20 AAEFPAFPVIEGKD
-34 NEIIYRDD
+34 IVYRSDVS
-42 ANDPTSY
+42 NGPV
-49 EQSSWNGIGL
+49 SSGKESWEGNGM
-59 VASGE
+59 VASGKTIT
-64 PMSSGSKAP
+64 GGNAP
-73 AFLSTA
+73 AFLSTRDYD
-79 KGDIVTNNG
+79 KVTNNG
-88 SIWVLADR
+88 NIWVLADR
-96 IPDNKL
+96 IEDTDL
-102 GQYASG
+102 GQYAAG
-108 ILASGG
+108 IVASGG
-114 KKGVNAEGA
+114 KTGINAKDGI
-123 VIYVHSDNNGK
+123 IYVHSNNNGI
-134 EDNYEAAKG
+134 ETNYEAAKG

-173 SNPKQASALSSEKGS
+173 SNAKDRKSK
-188 VITNEGTIHVI
+188 ITNEGTIHVI
-199 NSGFGMSLGGNDA
+199 NSGFGMSLGGNNA

-217 TNKGTIIASGKNA
+217 TNEGTIIASGKNA

-236 DAKDGTVTNEG
+236 DATDGKVTNEG
-247 TIIATDGAIAISS
+247 TIIATNGAIAISS

-284 LGKASH
+284 LGKGSE
-290 LIVQDLARAETIVLS
+290 LTVEDLARAETIVLS
-305 SGTPEKVNALD
+305 SGTPEKVNALND
-316 GAPCNGCNVGSI
+316 ATCEGCNVGS
-328 HVNNS
+328 VTVKNS

-351 TTNNNSSTT
+351 ETKENGSTT
-360 FEFDSVGSKKKPLLD
+360 FEFNSVGSKEKPLLD
-375 VDTVDEGATVKF
+375 VDTVGEKAVVKF
-387 NYTGTVTDKLA
+387 NYTGTVSDKLA

-405 ELFDGISL
+405 ALFDGISL
-413 GKDDATPKRIT
+413 GDNATPERIT
-424 TSDGLWGG
+424 TSDGLWAS

-453 IISTTDLALM
+453 ITSTTDLALM

-513 VGFDAPVSSNFLV
+513 VGFDAPVSNNFLV

-534 GDTDLNAGSADNDV
+534 GYTDLNAGSADNDV
-548 YTLGL
+548 YTVGL

-572 RIDNEYNVANS
+572 RIDNEYTVSNT
-583 AGSEKGDYM
+583 AGLEKGDYM

-599 VEAGHRFDLAH
+599 IEAGHRFDLAH

-677 VDAAMYAVGDSINSA
+677 VDAAMYAVNGSGNSA

>member
-73 AFLSTA
+73 AFLSTT

-96 IPDNKL
+96 IPGNKL

-123 VIYVHSDNNGK
+123 VIYVHSDNNDE

-143 MAADASSGTKTSI
+143 MVADASTGDATTIVNK
-156 TNSGTIYVE
+156 GTIYVK

-173 SNPKQASALSSEKGS
+173 SNAKDRKSE
-188 VITNEGTIHVI
+188 ITNEGTIHVI
-199 NSGFGMSLGGNDA
+199 NSGFGMSLGGKDA

-236 DAKDGTVTNEG
+236 DATDGKVTNEG

-316 GAPCNGCNVGSI
+316 GAPGEGCNVGSV

-351 TTNNNSSTT
+351 ETQNNGSMT
-360 FEFDSVGSKKKPLLD
+360 FEFDSVGSKEKPLLD
-375 VDTVDEGATVKF
+375 VDKGGKDAAVKF

-405 ELFDGISL
+405 ELFNGISL
-413 GKDDATPKRIT
+413 DNNATPERIT

-432 ASVHEKKGDEITST
+432 ASVHEKKGDKITST

-453 IISTTDLALM
+453 ITSTTDLALM

-484 MPQAAGAWARY
+484 IPQAAGAWARY

-677 VDAAMYAVGDSINSA
+677 VDATMHAVNGSNNSA

>member
-123 VIYVHSDNNGK
+123 VIYVHSDNNG
-134 EDNYEAAKG
+134 EETNYEAAKG
-143 MAADASSGTKTSI
+143 MVADASTGDATTIINK
-156 TNSGTIYVE
+156 GTIYVE

-173 SNPKQASALSSEKGS
+173 SNAKDRKSE
-188 VITNEGTIHVI
+188 ITNEGTIHVV
-199 NSGFGMSLGGNDA
+199 NSGFGMSLGGKDA

-217 TNKGTIIASGKNA
+217 TNNGTIIASGKNA

-260 GRWNKDVEFSLTLK
+260 GRWDKDVEFSLTLK

-305 SGTPEKVNALD
+305 SGTSEKVNALD
-316 GAPCNGCNVGSI
+316 GAQCEGCNVGSV

-351 TTNNNSSTT
+351 ETRNNGSTT
-360 FEFDSVGSKKKPLLD
+360 FEFDSVGSKEKPLLD
-375 VDTVDEGATVKF
+375 VDKGGKDAAVKF

-405 ELFDGISL
+405 ALFDGISL
-413 GKDDATPKRIT
+413 GDNATPERIT

-453 IISTTDLALM
+453 ITSTTDLALM

-677 VDAAMYAVGDSINSA
+677 VDATMHAVNGSNNSA

>member
-59 VASGE
+59 VSSGE

>member
-1 MPRFYLTAVA
+1 M
-11 AAVMAATVN
+11 
-20 AAEFPAIPTDQTDY
+20 
-34 NEIIYRDD
+34 
-42 ANDPTSY
+42 
-49 EQSSWNGIGL
+49 
-59 VASGE
+59 
-64 PMSSGSKAP
+64 
-73 AFLSTA
+73 
-79 KGDIVTNNG
+79 
-88 SIWVLADR
+88 
-96 IPDNKL
+96 
-102 GQYASG
+102 
-108 ILASGG
+108 
-114 KKGVNAEGA
+114 NAEGA

-143 MAADASSGTKTSI
+143 MAADASTGTKTSI

-173 SNPKQASALSSEKGS
+173 SNPKPASALSSEKGS

-260 GRWNKDVEFSLTLK
+260 GRWDKDVEFSLTLK

-305 SGTPEKVNALD
+305 SGTSEKVNALD
-316 GAPCNGCNVGSI
+316 GAQCEGCNVGSV

-351 TTNNNSSTT
+351 ETVENGSMT
-360 FEFDSVGSKKKPLLD
+360 FEFDSVGSKEKPLLD
-375 VDTVDEGATVKF
+375 VDTGGQDDAVKF

-405 ELFDGISL
+405 ELFNGISL
-413 GKDDATPKRIT
+413 DNNATPERIT
-424 TSDGLWGG
+424 TSDGLWAS
-432 ASVHEKKGDEITST
+432 ASVHEKKDDEITST

-453 IISTTDLALM
+453 ITSTTDLALM

-665 LKASYNHDFLGN
+665 LKASYNHDFLGS
-677 VDAAMYAVGDSINSA
+677 VDAAMHAVNGSNNSA

>member
-96 IPDNKL
+96 IPGNKL

-199 NSGFGMSLGGNDA
+199 NSGFGMSLGGNNA
-212 SGVEM
+212 SGVKM

-236 DAKDGTVTNEG
+236 DATDGKVTNEG

-260 GRWNKDVEFSLTLK
+260 GRWDKDVEFSLTLT

-284 LGKASH
+284 LGKESN
-290 LIVQDLARAETIVLS
+290 LTVENLARAETIVLS
-305 SGTPEKVNALD
+305 SVTPEKANALND
-316 GAPCNGCNVGSI
+316 ATCEGCNVGS
-328 HVNNS
+328 VTVKNS

-351 TTNNNSSTT
+351 TTEGVSSTT
-360 FEFDSVGSKKKPLLD
+360 FEFDSVGSKEKPLLD
-375 VDTVDEGATVKF
+375 VDTVGEKAAVKF
-387 NYTGTVTDKLA
+387 NYTGTVSDKLA

-405 ELFDGISL
+405 ALFDGISL
-413 GKDDATPKRIT
+413 GDNATPERIT

-453 IISTTDLALM
+453 ITSTTDLALM

-495 NNGRLDGRGL
+495 NNGRHDGRGL

-548 YTLGL
+548 YTVGL

-572 RIDNEYNVANS
+572 RIDNEYTVSNT
-583 AGSEKGDYM
+583 AGLEKGDYM

-599 VEAGHRFDLAH
+599 IEAGHRFDLAH
-610 NMFVEPQVQLSYS
+610 NLFVEPQVQLSYS

-677 VDAAMYAVGDSINSA
+677 VDAAMYAVNGSGNSA

-699 DNWAEVSLGVSYSVT
+699 DNWVEVSLGVSYSVT

>member
-20 AAEFPAIPTDQTDY
+20 AAEFPAFPVIEGKD
-34 NEIIYRDD
+34 IVYRSDVS
-42 ANDPTSY
+42 NGPV
-49 EQSSWNGIGL
+49 SSGKESWEGNGM
-59 VASGE
+59 VASGKTIT
-64 PMSSGSKAP
+64 GGNAP
-73 AFLSTA
+73 AFLSTRDHD
-79 KGDIVTNNG
+79 KVTNNG
-88 SIWVLADR
+88 NIWVLADR
-96 IPDNKL
+96 IEDTDL
-102 GQYASG
+102 GQYAAG
-108 ILASGG
+108 IVASGG
-114 KKGVNAEGA
+114 KTGINAKDGI
-123 VIYVHSDNNGK
+123 IYVHSNNNGI
-134 EDNYEAAKG
+134 ETNYEAAKG
-143 MAADASSGTKTSI
+143 MAADASSGPKTSI

-165 GGTGMLAT
+165 GGTAMLAT
-173 SNPKQASALSSEKGS
+173 SNPKTASAPSSKKGS

-199 NSGFGMSLGGNDA
+199 NSGFGMSLGGNNA

-217 TNKGTIIASGKNA
+217 TNTGTIIASGKNA

-236 DAKDGTVTNEG
+236 DATDGTVTNEG

-260 GRWNKDVEFSLTLK
+260 GRWNKDVEFSLILK

-284 LGKASH
+284 LGKASN
-290 LIVQDLARAETIVLS
+290 LTVENLARAETIVLS
-305 SGTPEKVNALD
+305 SVTPEKANALND
-316 GAPCNGCNVGSI
+316 ATCEGCNVGS
-328 HVNNS
+328 VTVKNS

-351 TTNNNSSTT
+351 TTEGVSSTT
-360 FEFDSVGSKKKPLLD
+360 FEFDSVGSKEKPLLD
-375 VDTVDEGATVKF
+375 VDTVGGKAAVKF
-387 NYTGTVTDKLA
+387 NYTGTVSDKLA

-405 ELFDGISL
+405 ALFDGISL
-413 GKDDATPKRIT
+413 GDNATPERIT

-453 IISTTDLALM
+453 ITSTTDLALM

-548 YTLGL
+548 YTVGL

-572 RIDNEYNVANS
+572 RIDNEYTVSNT
-583 AGSEKGDYM
+583 AGLEKGDYM

-599 VEAGHRFDLAH
+599 IEAGHRFDLAH

-677 VDAAMYAVGDSINSA
+677 VDAAMYAVNGSGNSA

>member
-96 IPDNKL
+96 IPGNKL

-143 MAADASSGTKTSI
+143 MVADASTGDATTIVNK
-156 TNSGTIYVE
+156 GTIYVK

-173 SNPKQASALSSEKGS
+173 SNAKDRKSE
-188 VITNEGTIHVI
+188 ITNEGTIHVI

-260 GRWNKDVEFSLTLK
+260 GRWDKDVEFSLTLK

-305 SGTPEKVNALD
+305 SGTSEKVNALD
-316 GAPCNGCNVGSI
+316 GAQCEGCNVGSV

-351 TTNNNSSTT
+351 ETQNNGSTT
-360 FEFDSVGSKKKPLLD
+360 FEFDSVGSKEKPLLD
-375 VDTVDEGATVKF
+375 VDKGGKDAAVKF

-405 ELFDGISL
+405 ELFNGISL
-413 GKDDATPKRIT
+413 DNNATPERIT
-424 TSDGLWGG
+424 TSDGLWAS
-432 ASVHEKKGDEITST
+432 ASVHEKKDDEITST

-453 IISTTDLALM
+453 ITSTTDLALM

-610 NMFVEPQVQLSYS
+610 NMFVEPQIQLSYS

-631 TNIRSVDFETIES
+631 TNIRSVDFETIEN

-677 VDAAMYAVGDSINSA
+677 VDATMHAVNGSNNSA

>member
-123 VIYVHSDNNGK
+123 VIYVHSDNNG
-134 EDNYEAAKG
+134 EETNYEAAKG
-143 MAADASSGTKTSI
+143 MVADASTGDATTIINK
-156 TNSGTIYVE
+156 GTIYVE

-173 SNPKQASALSSEKGS
+173 SNAKDRKSE
-188 VITNEGTIHVI
+188 ITNEGTIHVV
-199 NSGFGMSLGGNDA
+199 NSGFGMSLGGKDA

-236 DAKDGTVTNEG
+236 DATDGTVTNEG

-260 GRWNKDVEFSLTLK
+260 GRWDKDVEFSLTLK

-305 SGTPEKVNALD
+305 SGTSEKVNAL
-316 GAPCNGCNVGSI
+316 GSAPCNGCNVGSV

-351 TTNNNSSTT
+351 ETQNNGSTT
-360 FEFDSVGSKKKPLLD
+360 FEFDSVGSKEKPLLD
-375 VDTVDEGATVKF
+375 VDKGGKDAAVKF

-405 ELFDGISL
+405 ELFNGISL
-413 GKDDATPKRIT
+413 DNNATPERIT
-424 TSDGLWGG
+424 TSDGLWAS
-432 ASVHEKKGDEITST
+432 ASVHEKKDDEITST

-453 IISTTDLALM
+453 ITSTTDLALM

-599 VEAGHRFDLAH
+599 VEAGHRFDLAY

-623 WLRATDYA
+623 WLRATNYA

-677 VDAAMYAVGDSINSA
+677 VDAAMYAVGDKINSA

-714 DTLNTFLDV
+714 NTLNTFLDV

>member
-20 AAEFPAIPTDQTDY
+20 AAEFPAFPVIEGKD
-34 NEIIYRDD
+34 IVYRSDVS
-42 ANDPTSY
+42 NGPV
-49 EQSSWNGIGL
+49 SSGKESWEGNGM
-59 VASGE
+59 VASGKTIT
-64 PMSSGSKAP
+64 GGNAP
-73 AFLSTA
+73 AFLSTRDYD
-79 KGDIVTNNG
+79 KVTNNG
-88 SIWVLADR
+88 NIWVLADR
-96 IPDNKL
+96 IEDTDL
-102 GQYASG
+102 GQYAAG
-108 ILASGG
+108 IVASGG
-114 KKGVNAEGA
+114 KTGINAKDGI
-123 VIYVHSDNNGK
+123 IYVHSNNNGI
-134 EDNYEAAKG
+134 ETNYEAAKG
-143 MAADASSGTKTSI
+143 MAADASTGTKTSI

-173 SNPKQASALSSEKGS
+173 SNPKTASAPSSKKGS
-188 VITNEGTIHVI
+188 AITNEGTIHVI
-199 NSGFGMSLGGNDA
+199 NSGFGMSLGGNNA

-217 TNKGTIIASGKNA
+217 TNTGTIIASGKNA

-236 DAKDGTVTNEG
+236 DATDGKVTNEG

-260 GRWNKDVEFSLTLK
+260 GRWNKDVDFSLILK

-284 LGKASH
+284 LGKESN
-290 LIVQDLARAETIVLS
+290 LTVENLARAETIVLS
-305 SGTPEKVNALD
+305 SVTPEKANALND
-316 GAPCNGCNVGSI
+316 ATCEGCNVGS
-328 HVNNS
+328 VTVKNS

-351 TTNNNSSTT
+351 TTEGVSSTT
-360 FEFDSVGSKKKPLLD
+360 FEFDSVGSKEKPLLD
-375 VDTVDEGATVKF
+375 VDTVDEDAAVKF

-413 GKDDATPKRIT
+413 GDNATPERIT
-424 TSDGLWGG
+424 TSDGLWAS

-453 IISTTDLALM
+453 ITSTTDLALM

-572 RIDNEYNVANS
+572 RIDNEYTVSNT
-583 AGSEKGDYM
+583 AGLEKGDYM

-599 VEAGHRFDLAH
+599 IEAGHRFDLAH
-610 NMFVEPQVQLSYS
+610 NLFVEPQVQLSYS
-623 WLRATDYA
+623 WLRATDYS

-656 FAENRGAAY
+656 FAENRGSAY

-677 VDAAMYAVGDSINSA
+677 VDAAMYAVNGSGNSA

-714 DTLNTFLDV
+714 ETLNTFLDV

>member
-73 AFLSTA
+73 AFLSTT

-96 IPDNKL
+96 IPGNKL

-143 MAADASSGTKTSI
+143 MVADASTGDATTIVNK
-156 TNSGTIYVE
+156 GTIYVK

-173 SNPKQASALSSEKGS
+173 SNAKDRKSE
-188 VITNEGTIHVI
+188 ITNEGTIHVI
-199 NSGFGMSLGGNDA
+199 NSGFGMSLGGKDA

-260 GRWNKDVEFSLTLK
+260 GRWDKDVDFRLILK

-284 LGKASH
+284 LGKGSE
-290 LIVQDLARAETIVLS
+290 LTVENLARAETIVLS

-316 GAPCNGCNVGSI
+316 GDPCEGCNVGS
-328 HVNNS
+328 VTVKNS

-351 TTNNNSSTT
+351 ETVENGSTT
-360 FEFDSVGSKKKPLLD
+360 FEFDSVGSKEKPLLD
-375 VDTVDEGATVKF
+375 VDKGGKDAAVKF

-405 ELFDGISL
+405 ELFNGISL
-413 GKDDATPKRIT
+413 DNNATPKRIT
-424 TSDGLWGG
+424 TSDGLWAS

-453 IISTTDLALM
+453 ITSTTDLALM

-472 TNLSDRMGTLRT
+472 TNLSDRMGTLRP

-677 VDAAMYAVGDSINSA
+677 VDATMHAVNGSNNSA

-699 DNWAEVSLGVSYSVT
+699 DNWAEVSLGMSYSVT